1 MDKESF
7 NGLISVLLKEILMKT
22 ILKAVENTNGQMEE
36 FITVNG
42 LTIRWKGMVLLH
54 GLMAESI
61 SVNIK
66 TIKNTAKVLLNGLM
80 EENT

>member
-22 ILKAVENTNGQMEE
+22 ILKVVENINGQMEE